1 MQAEVTVPYASSV
14 RYSGGC
20 VVCASVR
27 GLQSP
32 TVGFLEDKRRVGQAA
47 LWRLIRRQCCF
58 NTMRNAVDEKRA
70 TLARVKE
77 EKRGKRKQK
86 LVSSLD
92 WKAGMVVYNGMCGIK
107 RTAPGDDDGSGG
119 GEGEGEGWVVGGGW
133 GQASLR
139 ARARGRRT
147 WAAGLP
153 SGRGR

>member
-92 WKAGMVVYNGMCGIK
+92 WKAGMVVYVESREPLRAMMMGAGAEK
-107 RTAPGDDDGSGG
+107 GKGKVGW
-119 GEGEGEGWVVGGGW
+119 WVVGGGW